1 MVYSYSFVCYVT
13 GFLWSNPDA
22 PSSLVT
28 ADISGASARMLV
40 IRLSVVIKLFFQLGA
55 SVCPEKCDC
64 SFKNAIHCSDPHIKD
79 LESLNLPCNMTKI
92 HITNTNVTYVQ
103 DVFSGMGELQHL
115 ILSSN
120 NIALVSPAAFKGL
133 RRLKALKL
141 LDNKLV
147 ELPPEVFNDTV
158 HLQQLIIEN
167 NRLKSI
173 QENLFD
179 RLGSLEELFL
189 NKNQLRTLPSGVL
202 KKLAKLKV
210 LNLSR
215 NSLAALP
222 RNIFSALTK
231 LEKLMLYF
239 NRLSSIESGI
249 FDSLRELLEL
259 FLHSNDIQSIAPDV
273 FHHLH
278 KLRSLTLSRNKLE
291 ILPPGLFLHLRDLS
305 KLTLYGNPLK
315 SLPEVLFGEMR
326 NLGSLWLYH
335 TQLSTIPDFVFS
347 NLTNLELLVLSFNPE
362 LSVLP
367 ENAFSGLKEL
377 RGLSLHTNNISSLPE
392 GIFRSLQKLQNVS
405 LFSSRLQA
413 LPRSLFHNLKHLQKV
428 YLNSTKLQ
436 SLPEDLFT
444 ALPELQEVFLDDN
457 PWKCDCQ
464 ILGFREW
471 LQKSTEV
478 VKEAQSLMCDSPLSL
493 RNVPLLALT
502 DRHLQCLPTTATAYQ
517 TFKSTCSHTLTSLT
531 MEHLKSSWETTVT
544 AVSDMATSTP
554 TSAPVA
560 RETPGFTYSHIQDVE
575 GSGSHFLDV
584 PTQTSPNV
592 IETNSVRGTV
602 LTTLAPWD
610 ELPAYRSTEPHYNT
624 RIVCCQL
631 FLCLH
636 SLVLALQ
643 TVIIVLSLYVVVKTR
658 QLLHSRN
665 VPAQPVVLIKLV
677 KQ

>member
-1 MVYSYSFVCYVT
+1 
-13 GFLWSNPDA
+13 
-22 PSSLVT
+22 
-28 ADISGASARMLV
+28 MLV
-40 IRLSVVIKLFFQLGA
+40 IRLSVVIKLFFQLEA

-64 SFKNAIHCSDPHIKD
+64 SFKNAIHCSGPHITD

-92 HITNTNVTYVQ
+92 HITDTNVTYVQ

-120 NIALVSPAAFKGL
+120 NIALISPEAFKGL

-141 LDNKLV
+141 LDNNLV

-158 HLQQLIIEN
+158 QLQQLIIEN

-179 RLGSLEELFL
+179 RLSI
-189 NKNQLRTLPSGVL
+189 
-202 KKLAKLKV
+202 

-215 NSLAALP
+215 NSLAVLP

-259 FLHSNDIQSIAPDV
+259 FL
-273 FHHLH
+273 
-278 KLRSLTLSRNKLE
+278 
-291 ILPPGLFLHLRDLS
+291 
-305 KLTLYGNPLK
+305 
-315 SLPEVLFGEMR
+315 
-326 NLGSLWLYH
+326 
-335 TQLSTIPDFVFS
+335 
-347 NLTNLELLVLSFNPE
+347 
-362 LSVLP
+362 
-367 ENAFSGLKEL
+367 
-377 RGLSLHTNNISSLPE
+377 
-392 GIFRSLQKLQNVS
+392 LQV
-405 LFSSRLQA
+405 
-413 LPRSLFHNLKHLQKV
+413 LPRSLFRNLKHLQKV

-444 ALPELQEVFLDDN
+444 TLPELQEVYLDDN

-493 RNVPLLALT
+493 RNISLLALT
-502 DRHLQCLPTTATAYQ
+502 DHHLKCLPTTAITYQ
-517 TFKSTCSHTLTSLT
+517 MFKSTYSQTSTSLT
-531 MEHLKSSWETTVT
+531 MEHLKSSWETVT
-544 AVSDMATSTP
+544 AVSDLDTSTP
-554 TSAPVA
+554 TSVPVERA
-560 RETPGFTYSHIQDVE
+560 TPGFTYSHIQDIE

-584 PTQTSPNV
+584 PTQTSPSI

-602 LTTLAPWD
+602 LTTPAQWD
-610 ELPAYRSTEPHYNT
+610 ELPAYRSTQPYFNT
-624 RIVCCQL
+624 RIACCQI
-631 FLCLH
+631 FLAGEGGGSGSDGAEWYDVSVFVFAFYSQPQCRMCEEEGNVYYHTKLIEFSSILEECKIDAGLDVH
-636 SLVLALQ
+636 LQ
-643 TVIIVLSLYVVVKTR
+643 
-658 QLLHSRN
+658 
-665 VPAQPVVLIKLV
+665 
-677 KQ
+677 